1 MENFIELF
9 YQQIGQCR
17 KKKNSK
23 MGEGARKTIQID
35 TQRERG

>member
-9 YQQIGQCR
+9 YQKIGQCR
-17 KKKNSK
+17 KKKTVK
-23 MGEGARKTIQID
+23 WGEGARKTIQMD